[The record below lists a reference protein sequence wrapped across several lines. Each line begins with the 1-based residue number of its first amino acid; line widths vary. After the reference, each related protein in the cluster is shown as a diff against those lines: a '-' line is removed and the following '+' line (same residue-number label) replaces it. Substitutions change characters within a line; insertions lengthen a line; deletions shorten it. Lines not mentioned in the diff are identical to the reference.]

1 MNSRL
6 NFRTSGSHRLAPLVA
21 AVALCLS
28 GTASAATI
36 MVDSPAPVGA
46 NGKCAIVDAVSSINQ
61 GSIVSKSRCLN
72 TGLAFG
78 DNDTISF
85 VKGLK
90 ITFTAPAGSATSA
103 LVLHKRVT
111 MKGRFDS
118 NGQPAVTIARSA
130 TARSDFRLIESSA
143 DLVLNHLTIAGGS
156 VSGDGGGIKLTGNA
170 ALETSGSVISG
181 NAAAGRGGGIFVEDS
196 ATSLKDSTVSGNTAA
211 LAGGGIYNYAG
222 EVTLSNST
230 VSDNDG
236 GELGGGLAVGA
247 LVSNSSTI
255 SGNSAVLGGG
265 AYTTQP
271 SHLANTTI
279 SDNAA
284 TVAGGGMYASG
295 DATFLFST
303 ISGNSVGPNGTGAGL
318 VLFFDGSSATATI
331 ISGNASGHDID
342 GPYGATLAG
351 NHNLIGTFGVS
362 VRVPFDSLR
371 CDPNLAPLMDDG
383 GPTMTRPLMAQ
394 SCAVDAGPSI
404 TNVPFDQRGESR
416 TVGLSTDI
424 GAVEKQSAN
433 DPPVH

>member
-1 MNSRL
+1 MNNKL
-6 NFRTSGSHRLAPLVA
+6 NFLASDMHRLAPLAA

-36 MVDSPAPVGA
+36 TVDSPAAGSVR
-46 NGKCAIVDAVSSINQ
+46 GKCSLVDAVKSINQ
-61 GSIVSKSRCLN
+61 GSIAGKSPCVATN
-72 TGLAFG
+72 GAFG
-78 DNDTISF
+78 INDSIGF
-85 VKGLK
+85 IKGLSVN
-90 ITFTAPAGSATSA
+90 FSAPAGSAASA
-103 LVLHKRVT
+103 LVVRKPLT
-111 MKGRFDS
+111 INGITGS
-118 NGQPAVTIARSA
+118 TGQPLVSIARSVLA
-130 TARSDFRLIESSA
+130 GSPFRLIESSA
-143 DLVLNHLTIAGGS
+143 DLVLNHVAISGGS
-156 VSGDGGGIKLTGNA
+156 SSGDGGGVKLTGDA
-170 ALETSGSVISG
+170 SLRTTGATFSG
-181 NAAAGRGGGIFVEDS
+181 NAAAGRGGGIYVENN
-196 ATSLKDSTVSGNTAA
+196 AVLNASTVSGNTAA
-211 LAGGGIYNYAG
+211 LAGGGIYDYAG
-222 EVTLSNST
+222 EVTLTNST

-271 SHLANTTI
+271 SHLTNTTI

-295 DATFLFST
+295 NATFSFST
-303 ISGNSVGPNGTGAGL
+303 ISGNSVGPNGIGAGL

-394 SCAVDAGPSI
+394 SCAVDAGPSN
-404 TNVPFDQRGESR
+404 TNVLLDQRGEPR
-416 TVGLSTDI
+416 TIGLGTDI

-433 DPPVH
+433 DPPIH